1 VSRAELEGAIRQVPD
16 FPAPGI
22 LFFDI
27 LPLLKDPNHFS
38 NLTKELSAF
47 ANSIDVVAGIEARG
61 LILGSAVALHL
72 GKGFVPLRKKGK
84 LPGATFE
91 ESYGLE
97 YGNDTLE
104 IQEGV
109 LNRGDRVLLI
119 DDVLATGGTL
129 VAGVKLINQCGAV
142 VESVAVALEIAELPG
157 RDKFTGVFPV
167 ISLNAFF
174 VKKLN
179 LKINSL
185 LVLSDHEL
193 PRPDHRLRVG

>member
-1 VSRAELEGAIRQVPD
+1 MSNSDLEGAIRQVPD
-16 FPAPGI
+16 FPVPGI

-27 LPLLKDPNHFS
+27 LPLLKDSNHFS

-47 ANSIDVVAGIEARG
+47 ANVIDVVVGIEARG
-61 LILGSAVALHL
+61 LILGSAVALEL

-97 YGNDTLE
+97 YGDDTLE

-109 LNRGDRVLLI
+109 LSRGDRVLLI

-129 VAGVKLINQCGAV
+129 VAGVKLIHQCGAV
-142 VESVAVALEIAELPG
+142 IESVAVALEISELAG
-157 RDKFTGVFPV
+157 RDKFNIAFPD
-167 ISLNAFF
+167 ISLNALF
-174 VKKLN
+174 VK
-179 LKINSL
+179 
-185 LVLSDHEL
+185 
-193 PRPDHRLRVG
+193 

>member
-1 VSRAELEGAIRQVPD
+1 VGREELEGAIRQVPD
-16 FPAPGI
+16 FPLPGI

-27 LPLLKDPNHFS
+27 LPLLKDSKHFRT
-38 NLTKELSAF
+38 LTQELSVF
-47 ANSIDVVAGIEARG
+47 ANAIDVVAGIEARG

-84 LPGATFE
+84 LPGATLE

-97 YGNDTLE
+97 YGKDTLE

-109 LNRGDRVLLI
+109 LNRGDRVLLL

-129 VAGVKLINQCGAV
+129 VAGVKLIHQCGAV

-157 RDKFTGVFPV
+157 RDNFARAFPD
-167 ISLNAFF
+167 ISLN
-174 VKKLN
+174 
-179 LKINSL
+179 SL
-185 LVLSDHEL
+185 FIK
-193 PRPDHRLRVG
+193 

>member
-1 VSRAELEGAIRQVPD
+1 MSIEELAKAIHQVPD
-16 FPAPGI
+16 FPSPGI

-27 LPLLKDPNHFS
+27 LPLLKDHNHFA
-38 NLTKELSAF
+38 NLTKELAKF
-47 ANSIDVVAGIEARG
+47 ASVIDVVAGIEARG
-61 LILGSAVALHL
+61 LILGSAVALEL

-97 YGNDTLE
+97 YGNDILE

-129 VAGVKLINQCGAV
+129 VAGVKLIHQCGAV

-157 RDKFTGVFPV
+157 RDKLGRSFPD
-167 ISLNAFF
+167 ILLNSLF
-174 VKKLN
+174 VK
-179 LKINSL
+179 
-185 LVLSDHEL
+185 
-193 PRPDHRLRVG
+193 

>member
-1 VSRAELEGAIRQVPD
+1 MSRAELEGAIRQVPD

-27 LPLLKDPNHFS
+27 LPLLKDPKHFS

-47 ANSIDVVAGIEARG
+47 ANVIDVVAGIEARG

-84 LPGATFE
+84 LPGVTLE
-91 ESYGLE
+91 ENYGLE
-97 YGNDTLE
+97 YGKGILE

-109 LNRGDRVLLI
+109 LNSGDRVLLI

-129 VAGVKLINQCGAV
+129 VAGVNLIERCGSI
-142 VESVAVALEIAELPG
+142 VESVGVALEIKELTG
-157 RDKFTGVFPV
+157 RSNFLKTFPS
-167 ISLNAFF
+167 IPLNTLF
-174 VKKLN
+174 
-179 LKINSL
+179 
-185 LVLSDHEL
+185 
-193 PRPDHRLRVG
+193 RV

>member
-1 VSRAELEGAIRQVPD
+1 MSRAELEGAIRQVQD

-27 LPLLKDPNHFS
+27 LPLLKDPKHFS

-47 ANSIDVVAGIEARG
+47 AKFIDVVAGIEARG
-61 LILGSAVALHL
+61 LILGSAVAHEL

-109 LNRGDRVLLI
+109 LSRGDRVLLI

-129 VAGVKLINQCGAV
+129 VAGVKLIQQCGAV
-142 VESVAVALEIAELPG
+142 VESAAVALEIAELPG
-157 RDKFTGVFPV
+157 RDKFAGAFPD
-167 ISLNAFF
+167 ISLNALF
-174 VKKLN
+174 VK
-179 LKINSL
+179 
-185 LVLSDHEL
+185 
-193 PRPDHRLRVG
+193 

>member
-1 VSRAELEGAIRQVPD
+1 VGREELEGAIRQVPD
-16 FPAPGI
+16 FPLPGI

-27 LPLLKDPNHFS
+27 LPLLKDPKHFKT
-38 NLTKELSAF
+38 LTQELSVF
-47 ANSIDVVAGIEARG
+47 ANAIDVVAGIEARG

-84 LPGATFE
+84 LPGATLE

-97 YGNDTLE
+97 YGKDTLE

-129 VAGVKLINQCGAV
+129 VAGVKLIHQCGAV
-142 VESVAVALEIAELPG
+142 VESAVVALEIDGLPG
-157 RDKFTGVFPV
+157 RSSFLRAFPD
-167 ISLNAFF
+167 IALNSLF
-174 VKKLN
+174 VK
-179 LKINSL
+179 
-185 LVLSDHEL
+185 
-193 PRPDHRLRVG
+193 

>member
-97 YGNDTLE
+97 YGTDILE

-129 VAGVKLINQCGAV
+129 VAGVKLIQQCGAV
-142 VESVAVALEIAELPG
+142 VESAVVALEIEGLPG
-157 RDKFTGVFPV
+157 RSSFVEAFPD
-167 ISLNAFF
+167 IALNSLF
-174 VKKLN
+174 VK
-179 LKINSL
+179 
-185 LVLSDHEL
+185 
-193 PRPDHRLRVG
+193 

>member
-1 VSRAELEGAIRQVPD
+1 MSKQELESAIRQVPN
-16 FPAPGI
+16 FPVPGI

-27 LPLLKDPNHFS
+27 LPLLKDSKHFS

-47 ANSIDVVAGIEARG
+47 ANVIDVVAGIEARG
-61 LILGSAVALHL
+61 LILGSAVALDL

-97 YGNDTLE
+97 YGNDALE

-129 VAGVKLINQCGAV
+129 IAGVKLIHQCGAV
-142 VESVAVALEIAELPG
+142 IESVAVALEIEELPG
-157 RDKFTGVFPV
+157 RSKFVGAFPD
-167 ISLNAFF
+167 ISLNSLF
-174 VKKLN
+174 VK
-179 LKINSL
+179 
-185 LVLSDHEL
+185 
-193 PRPDHRLRVG
+193 

>member
-1 VSRAELEGAIRQVPD
+1 MSNTDLEGAIRQVPD
-16 FPAPGI
+16 FPSPGI

-27 LPLLKDPNHFS
+27 LPLLKDSKHFL

-47 ANSIDVVAGIEARG
+47 SNSIDVVVGIEARG
-61 LILGSAVALHL
+61 LILGSAVALEL

-109 LNRGDRVLLI
+109 LSRGDRVLLI

-129 VAGVKLINQCGAV
+129 IAGVKLIHQCGAV
-142 VESVAVALEIAELPG
+142 VENVAVALEIAGLPG
-157 RDKFTGVFPV
+157 RVKFSESFPE
-167 ISLNAFF
+167 IALNSLF
-174 VKKLN
+174 VK
-179 LKINSL
+179 
-185 LVLSDHEL
+185 
-193 PRPDHRLRVG
+193 

>member
-1 VSRAELEGAIRQVPD
+1 MSRAELEGAIRQVPD

-27 LPLLKDPNHFS
+27 LPLLKDPKHFS

-47 ANSIDVVAGIEARG
+47 ANVIDVVAGIEARG
-61 LILGSAVALHL
+61 LILGSAVALEL

-129 VAGVKLINQCGAV
+129 RATEQLLTEAGFNVVGAV
-142 VESVAVALEIAELPG
+142 VLIDLTYLHDEILIG
-157 RDKFTGVFPV
+157 GQPV
-167 ISLNAFF
+167 QSLITYN
-174 VKKLN
+174 
-179 LKINSL
+179 
-185 LVLSDHEL
+185 E
-193 PRPDHRLRVG
+193 

>member
-1 VSRAELEGAIRQVPD
+1 MHIDDLESAIRQVPN

-27 LPLLKDPNHFS
+27 LPLLKDPKHFS
-38 NLTKELSAF
+38 NLAKELSAF
-47 ANSIDVVAGIEARG
+47 ADAIDVVAGIEARG

-91 ESYGLE
+91 ENYGLE

-109 LNRGDRVLLI
+109 LRRGDRVLLI

-129 VAGVKLINQCGAV
+129 MAGVKLIQQCGAV
-142 VESVAVALEIAELPG
+142 VESVAVAIEIAELLG
-157 RDKFTGVFPV
+157 RNKFVGEFPDV
-167 ISLNAFF
+167 SLSALF
-174 VKKLN
+174 VK
-179 LKINSL
+179 
-185 LVLSDHEL
+185 
-193 PRPDHRLRVG
+193 

>member
-1 VSRAELEGAIRQVPD
+1 VGREELEGAIRQVPD
-16 FPAPGI
+16 FPLPGI

-27 LPLLKDPNHFS
+27 LPLLKDPKHFAV
-38 NLTKELSAF
+38 LTKELSVF
-47 ANSIDVVAGIEARG
+47 ADAIDVVAGIEARG

-84 LPGATFE
+84 LPGATLE

-97 YGNDTLE
+97 YGKDTLE

-129 VAGVKLINQCGAV
+129 VAGVKLVNQCGAV
-142 VESVAVALEIAELPG
+142 VESVAVALEINELLG
-157 RDKFTGVFPV
+157 RVNFNSVFPET
-167 ISLNAFF
+167 SLNSIFQ
-174 VKKLN
+174 K
-179 LKINSL
+179 
-185 LVLSDHEL
+185 
-193 PRPDHRLRVG
+193 

>member
-1 VSRAELEGAIRQVPD
+1 MSREELEGAIRQVPD
-16 FPAPGI
+16 FPLPGI

-27 LPLLKDPNHFS
+27 LPLLKDPKHFRA
-38 NLTKELSAF
+38 LTEELSVF
-47 ANSIDVVAGIEARG
+47 ANAIDVVAGIEARG

-84 LPGATFE
+84 LPGATLE

-97 YGNDTLE
+97 YGKDTLE

-129 VAGVKLINQCGAV
+129 VAGMKLIQQCGAV
-142 VESVAVALEIAELPG
+142 VESAVVALEIEELLG
-157 RDKFTGVFPV
+157 RDKFIRDFPD
-167 ISLNAFF
+167 ILLNALF
-174 VKKLN
+174 VK
-179 LKINSL
+179 
-185 LVLSDHEL
+185 
-193 PRPDHRLRVG
+193 